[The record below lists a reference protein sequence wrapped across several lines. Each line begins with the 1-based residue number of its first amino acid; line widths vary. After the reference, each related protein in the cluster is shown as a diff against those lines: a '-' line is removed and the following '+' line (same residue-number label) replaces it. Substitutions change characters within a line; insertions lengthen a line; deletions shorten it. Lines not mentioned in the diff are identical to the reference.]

1 MASSTAVGPLP
12 VLSDPSTWEPAW
24 EREEPRMGVADTL
37 ARATFRGIDSM
48 RPANPFAKQTAAK
61 PHALV
66 PSLHDQASSIT
77 VVRCSHEVGYRRS
90 HVGFMDDAPG
100 DSPLVP
106 TFASLLTSPTFIGA
120 SDKEDPT
127 TVQSTTA
134 RNHHRGVLTGH
145 LVARHRAEYLSFAT
159 ATRSHLN
166 PSTPAW
172 CYGVEVPY
180 GSMAELP
187 WNPADTTD
195 DLHAGRHTPWAILCI
210 EWARLEAPLNKG
222 RMKHDGRE
230 GTTPRGCSSSEC
242 RRCRCVDGAGRRV
255 SDQ

>member
-1 MASSTAVGPLP
+1 MISSTAVGPLP
-12 VLSDPSTWEPAW
+12 VLSDPSTCAPAW
-24 EREEPRMGVADTL
+24 EREEARMGVADTL
-37 ARATFRGIDSM
+37 AHATFRGIDSV
-48 RPANPFAKQTAAK
+48 RPANPFAKQTAVK

-66 PSLHDQASSIT
+66 LSLDDRASSIS
-77 VVRCSHEVGYRRS
+77 VGRRSCEAGYRRS
-90 HVGFMDDAPG
+90 YVGFMDEAPE

-106 TFASLLTSPTFIGA
+106 TFAYSLTSPPFIGA
-120 SDKEDPT
+120 SDKEDLT

-134 RNHHRGVLTGH
+134 RKHHLGGLTGH
-145 LVARHRAEYLSFAT
+145 LVALHRAEYLSCAT
-159 ATRSHLN
+159 ATSSRLN
-166 PSTPAW
+166 LSTPAW

-187 WNPADTTD
+187 WVPADTTD
-195 DLHAGRHTPWAILCI
+195 DLHAGQHTPWAILRI
-210 EWARLEAPLNKG
+210 EWVRLEAPLTKW

-242 RRCRCVDGAGRRV
+242 RRCRCVDSAGRHV